1 MIFSDK
7 SVRRFA
13 AVLALL
19 LLAMLIAGQLIT
31 VRMAQDYKQGR
42 IEHDY
47 AAAGALLR
55 SGADPCR
62 IVAAFTTETDEETTE
77 AGASLLSA
85 AGYDASTQNS
95 LLPAVKGFHLKYAL
109 MLLAFSLLF
118 SAALFAVLYFNA
130 LNRNRRLEAAAGKLR
145 SFIDGDASA
154 RLEDC
159 GEGSLSGL
167 FFFVNMMAT
176 SLTAHIEKEQK
187 NKEFLKD
194 TISDISHQLKT
205 PLAALSMYNEIISDE
220 NTGNEVIES
229 FTGKSRREL
238 DRMEVLIQNLLRLAR
253 LDAGTVELERSACNL
268 RDFLESCIS
277 SFTTRAEQEGKGISL
292 VCDDS
297 ATLCLDETW
306 FGEAVGNII
315 KNALDHTKSGD
326 NIEVSCEKTAVATE
340 IVIRDNGSGIHPED
354 LHHIFKR
361 FYRSRYSK
369 DKQGVGIGLSLAKV
383 IVEGHGGVVTVE
395 SELGR
400 GTEFRLIFPKLT
412 EL

>member
-1 MIFSDK
+1 
-7 SVRRFA
+7 
-13 AVLALL
+13 
-19 LLAMLIAGQLIT
+19 
-31 VRMAQDYKQGR
+31 
-42 IEHDY
+42 
-47 AAAGALLR
+47 
-55 SGADPCR
+55 
-62 IVAAFTTETDEETTE
+62 
-77 AGASLLSA
+77 
-85 AGYDASTQNS
+85 
-95 LLPAVKGFHLKYAL
+95 
-109 MLLAFSLLF
+109 
-118 SAALFAVLYFNA
+118 
-130 LNRNRRLEAAAGKLR
+130 
-145 SFIDGDASA
+145 
-154 RLEDC
+154 
-159 GEGSLSGL
+159 
-167 FFFVNMMAT
+167 
-176 SLTAHIEKEQK
+176 
-187 NKEFLKD
+187 
-194 TISDISHQLKT
+194 
-205 PLAALSMYNEIISDE
+205 
-220 NTGNEVIES
+220 
-229 FTGKSRREL
+229 
-238 DRMEVLIQNLLRLAR
+238 MEVLIQNLLRLAR